1 MTAPLISVENVNK
14 SYGNFQALSDV
25 NFNIA
30 PGQIVGLLG
39 PNGAGK
45 TTLLKALL
53 GLLPYSGRID
63 VCGLN
68 PRKQRI
74 ELLKQLCFISDVATM
89 PKWMTVAQ
97 AIKYVDGVHP
107 AFNKSLAEKL
117 LQNADIPF
125 HKKVSELS
133 KGMVTQLHL
142 SLVMAIDA
150 KILILDEPTIGLDI
164 VHRKQ
169 FYTKL
174 LEDYFDENKTI
185 IISTHQVEEIQ
196 HIISELM
203 IINKGKIITQIP
215 FDTFSERYVQLKCHA
230 DKIDAAMS
238 LKPIYKTKDFNGYR
252 CIYENVDATALEE
265 LGTLSTPDI
274 SDVFVASVEK
284 E

>member
-1 MTAPLISVENVNK
+1 MNSALISVENVNK
-14 SYGNFQALSDV
+14 AYGDFTALTDV
-25 NFNIA
+25 NFHIE

-53 GLLPYSGRID
+53 GLLPYSGKID
-63 VCGLN
+63 ICGLN
-68 PRKQRI
+68 PRKHRI
-74 ELLKQLCFISDVATM
+74 ELLRQLCFISDVATL

-97 AIKYVDGVHP
+97 AINYVDGVHP
-107 AFNKSLAEKL
+107 KFNKSLAQKMITE
-117 LQNADIPF
+117 ADIPF
-125 HKKVSELS
+125 HKKVAELS
-133 KGMVTQLHL
+133 KGMVTQVHL
-142 SLVMAIDA
+142 ALVMAIDA

-164 VHRKQ
+164 VHRKL

-203 IINKGKIITQIP
+203 IINKGKIVTQIP
-215 FDTFSERYVQLKCHA
+215 FENFAERFVQLKCQPENM
-230 DKIDAAMS
+230 DKAEA

-252 CIYENVDATALEE
+252 YIYENVDRISLSE
-265 LGTLSTPDI
+265 LGVLSTPDI
-274 SDVFVASVEK
+274 SDVFIACIEK